1 MFTAWRLLVQ
11 VQYRPPT
18 AAPNP
23 VPTWIDKLSE
33 LRRDDLSCAMVVV
46 TDMQGS
52 VPRDAG
58 ARMIV
63 REGKLEWGT
72 IGGGN
77 LEKLAIEHA
86 TAMLEKRES
95 LSESIS
101 YPLAEKTGQCCGGNV
116 TLFYETF
123 PWKKRQL
130 CVFGAGHVGQA
141 VGGLASYLGMN
152 ITLIDGRREEDIQ
165 PRIPSERDYELLCID
180 APEGEIDEIAED
192 AFLLI
197 MTHSHALDLEVL
209 IAALKRG
216 TFPYIGLIGSDR
228 KWKRFQKALVAR
240 GFVQEEIAS
249 VSCPVG
255 ATRVSKLPSAI
266 AISTAAEL
274 LAVAQALYG
283 ARHPSQP

>member
-1 MFTAWRLLVQ
+1 MFTAWRLLVR

-18 AAPNP
+18 AYPLHP

-63 REGKLEWGT
+63 RDGKLEWGT

-86 TAMLEKRES
+86 TAMLEQRES
-95 LSESIS
+95 LSESVS

-123 PWKKRQL
+123 PWQKRQL

-141 VGGLASYLGMN
+141 LGGLANYLGMDV
-152 ITLIDGRREEDIQ
+152 TLIDGRQEEEIQ
-165 PRIPSERDYELLCID
+165 PRIPKVRDFDLLCID
-180 APEGEIDEIAED
+180 APEGEIETIAED
-192 AFLLI
+192 AYVLI
-197 MTHSHALDLEVL
+197 MTHNHSLDFEVL
-209 IAALKRG
+209 LAALKRD
-216 TFPYIGLIGSDR
+216 TFPYVGMIGSDR
-228 KWKRFQKALVAR
+228 KWKRFKKMLAAR
-240 GFVQEEIAS
+240 GVSEERIAS
-249 VSCPVG
+249 VSCPIG

-274 LAVAQALYG
+274 LAVAQSA
-283 ARHPSQP
+283 SKS